1 MTAPAPDH
9 HALRLFLALWP
20 DATTRHRV
28 QHVQAQQNWPQ
39 GARPTP
45 APDLH
50 LTLHFLGQ
58 VPEHR
63 LADLLQALPL
73 PTKSIELALDTLE
86 LWPNHI
92 AALTPSSV
100 PEALL
105 ALHAKLAETI
115 DSLGLPRETRPY
127 RPHVTL
133 ARKAQGWQPVPGVPL
148 IWQAC
153 GYVLVLSDRGY
164 HVLQHLG

>member
-20 DATTRHRV
+20 DSATRHRLR
-28 QHVQAQQNWPQ
+28 HCQAQQTWPD

-58 VPEHR
+58 VPERR
-63 LADLLQALPL
+63 LADLLQALPQQVT
-73 PTKSIELALDTLE
+73 PIELELDTLE

-100 PEALL
+100 PAELL
-105 ALHAKLAETI
+105 ALHSRLAQAI
-115 DSLGLPRETRPY
+115 DGLGLPRETRPY

-133 ARKAQGWQPVPGVPL
+133 ARKAQDWQPVSCAPL
-148 IWQAC
+148 IWQAS
-153 GYVLVLSDRGY
+153 GYVLALSDRGY
-164 HVLQHLG
+164 HVLQHHG